1 MLKQI
6 LATSALIAI
15 VAVSTQSASAAGK
28 LRQLVVEPAGA
39 SADPIILKTKKFPTL
54 VAQPGSGIQT
64 PAQTADAGNGNGGG
78 NKAAKFIVA
87 PGQGIPSQT
96 ADAGNGNGGGKA
108 AQFVV
113 APGPG
118 LPTPPDGGNQ
128 GNAKQL
134 FPTAGK
140 ASGGIATPV
149 KFAEAGSD
157 PIQTGGNKAFPL
169 IASAPEGLTTPADV
183 TADAGNPA
191 SPAVDAQPAAPIA
204 PIASG
209 DAGQPADAAQAAP
222 ITASATPAAPA
233 VDNPKDLYSLLTG
246 RGYGV
251 EVLKRDAYG
260 NLVFYVSVP
269 GNTQE
274 ADLLLVDGT
283 YGKVLKR
290 QHVAAYSHSYERP
303 APYTPSYVASYA
315 GEENCDYTA
324 GY

>member
-15 VAVSTQSASAAGK
+15 VAVSTQSASAADK
-28 LRQLVVEPAGA
+28 FRQLVVEPAGA
-39 SADPIILKTKKFPTL
+39 SADPVILKKKFPTL
-54 VAQPGSGIQT
+54 VAQPANGIQT
-64 PAQTADAGNGNGGG
+64 PAQTADVGNGNGAG
-78 NKAAKFIVA
+78 NKGAKFIVA
-87 PGQGIPSQT
+87 PAQGIPSQT
-96 ADAGNGNGGGKA
+96 ADAGNGNGGGNA

-113 APGPG
+113 APGSG
-118 LPTPPDGGNQ
+118 LPTPPDAGNQ

-134 FPTAGK
+134 FVTAGR

-157 PIQTGGNKAFPL
+157 PIQTAGNKAFPL
-169 IASAPEGLTTPADV
+169 VADAPAGLTTPADV
-183 TADAGNPA
+183 TAGAGNPA
-191 SPAVDAQPAAPIA
+191 SPAIDAQPAAPVA
-204 PIASG
+204 PIASA
-209 DAGQPADAAQAAP
+209 DAGQLADVAQAAP
-222 ITASATPAAPA
+222 ITASATPAI
-233 VDNPKDLYSLLTG
+233 DNPKELYSLLTG

-260 NLVFYVSVP
+260 NLIFYVSIP

-290 QHVAAYSHSYERP
+290 QHVAAYGHSYERP
-303 APYTPSYVASYA
+303 APYTASYVAAYA
-315 GEENCDYTA
+315 GGENCNYAA